1 LTFSKKRVILNQMKN
16 TNKKI
21 GGMIVKKHLGKR
33 GYWDV
38 IDARARVT
46 FTGTLAEIRQIARDV
61 SKTLKASR

>member
-1 LTFSKKRVILNQMKN
+1 MKN